1 MSAFALYLLL
11 LKATVTSFSGFG
23 SVPLVRDDLVVQR
36 AVLTDEQ
43 LNNAIA
49 ISQASPGPLGIY
61 LVVVGYSVA
70 GIAGAFAGM
79 LALATPAL
87 LAVPILR
94 AVRRGRAAE
103 IRGGTS
109 GIVIVS
115 CVLLMMTAGV
125 RLAPQAIPTPAFA
138 ILAAVG
144 FGVLAATRVPPVFV
158 IVLSAAIGLILN

>member
-1 MSAFALYLLL
+1 MNVALLYLLL

-61 LVVVGYSVA
+61 VVIVGYSVA
-70 GIAGAFAGM
+70 GLAGALVGM
-79 LALATPAL
+79 LALATPAA

-94 AVRRGRAAE
+94 AVQRGRSAE
-103 IRGGTS
+103 IRGGSS

-115 CVLLMMTAGV
+115 CVLMMTSAF

-138 ILAAVG
+138 IVATAG
-144 FGVLAATRVPPVFV
+144 FVALAATRVPPVVV
-158 IVLSAAIGLILN
+158 IAASALLGVALA